1 MITITDIFAGA
12 GGSSTGGASIP
23 GVQIRIAANHS
34 PLAVKVHQLNHQTT
48 DHACVDLHLE
58 DPRMFPRTDVLW
70 ASPECTKWSQAR
82 GRSEA
87 LSAEL
92 GADATLF
99 DQVPED
105 LITTET
111 DEATRSRLLMFD
123 VLRFIEHHR
132 YRAVI
137 VENVVDIATQA
148 KYAAAWRLWQAGLRS
163 LGYRFRVVSHNAMH
177 AQRFG
182 LPAPQSRDRL
192 YVVAWPENGKA
203 PDIDAVMRPQAY
215 CPRCDLI
222 VESVQAWKPGR
233 AVGKYRTQ
241 YVYACSRCG
250 TTVEPGWLPA
260 AAAIDW
266 TLRGQ
271 RIGDR
276 TKPLA
281 AKTRARIAAGI
292 ARYWGPLHLEAA
304 GHTYD
309 AADPHHHAHGDPNAY
324 YRTWPVDDYLRTLH
338 TMESKALAVPVEGRD
353 GKDARRLDI
362 ALRTMTTR
370 NETALVTR
378 HYGVDGGHPARH
390 TTPVE
395 EVMRTLTANGG
406 NMSLLRPFIAEL
418 RGGGSDARSVDKPA
432 ATFTAGGNHHALVA
446 PYYGNSDTAW
456 PSTDPLGTVTT
467 RDRHA
472 LIMRNNGGGAEMT
485 TPAVEYLRTLTTA
498 GHQSVITPGDLQAAS
513 AQVDDCEFRMFEPH
527 EVAAGMAF
535 PLDYQWLGSRRDRV
549 KLAGNAVCPPA
560 ARDLIGA
567 VVEALA

>member
-12 GGSSTGGASIP
+12 GGSTSGAIMVP
-23 GVQIRIAANHS
+23 GVEVRVSANHWQ
-34 PLAVKVHQLNHQTT
+34 LAVDVHQVNHPTT
-48 DHACVDLHLE
+48 EHACVDLHLE
-58 DPRMFPRTDVLW
+58 NPRFFPRTDVLW
-70 ASPECTKWSQAR
+70 ASPECTTWSQAR
-82 GRSEA
+82 GKSAA

-92 GADATLF
+92 GGDATLF
-99 DQVPED
+99 DQIPED

-111 DEATRSRLLMFD
+111 DETTRSRLLMFD
-123 VLRFIEHHR
+123 ALRFVEHHR
-132 YRAVI
+132 YRAVV

-148 KYAAAWRLWQAGLRS
+148 KYASAWRLWQGGLRS

-177 AQRFG
+177 AQAYG

-192 YVVAWPENGKA
+192 YVVAWPEREKA
-203 PDIDAVMRPQAY
+203 PDIDAVMRPKAW
-215 CPRCDLI
+215 CPRCDVI

-233 AVGKYRTQ
+233 TVGKYRTQ
-241 YVYACSRCG
+241 YVYACSHCG
-250 TTVEPGWLPA
+250 ITVEPGWLPA

-276 TKPLA
+276 DKPLA
-281 AKTRARIAAGI
+281 DKTRARIAAGI

-309 AADPHHHAHGDPNAY
+309 AADPNHPAYGDPNAY
-324 YRTWPVDDYLRTLH
+324 YRSWPADDYLRTLH
-338 TMESKALAVPVEGRD
+338 NTSSKALAVPVEGRD
-353 GKDARRLDI
+353 GTQTRPLDR

-370 NETALVTR
+370 NETALAV
-378 HYGVDGGHPARH
+378 A
-390 TTPVE
+390 
-395 EVMRTLTANGG
+395 
-406 NMSLLRPFIAEL
+406 PFIAEL
-418 RGGGSDARSVDKPA
+418 RGGGSTARSVTDPA
-432 ATFTAGGNHHALVA
+432 ATFTASGNHHGLVCPAGGTWNDQARSTNQALRALTTREAYALVA
-446 PYYGNSDTAW
+446 PYYGNSDTAH
-456 PSTDPLGTVTT
+456 PARDPLGTVTT

-472 LIMRNNGGGAEMT
+472 LIMRNNEGGAEMS
-485 TPAVEYLRTLTTA
+485 TPVHEVMRTLTSR
-498 GHQSVITPGDLQAAS
+498 GHQSLVTPGELDAAR

-560 ARDLIGA
+560 ARDLVGA
-567 VVEALA
+567 VVDALT